1 MDPRRII
8 IASLVL
14 ALACVGF
21 ARNANFPEPL
31 AASNDAHRT
40 LERSYEATA
49 KQALSRYY
57 SENTFLVRA
66 RVELDEDAG
75 TQDARDATSAHALPA
90 LPGLPFQPQLPRA
103 SSQANLADQLVAVS
117 YEILVDTSYTMRDR
131 DFIQYLVQLAANLD
145 TTRGDEVNVERV
157 FFPREDKSLR
167 SHRKFDNFDALTN
180 PGLLPAVPETVVRTQ
195 NPLPQEKLPAK
206 DPYERLYGLLPLL
219 IVCIFVLLCVWLL
232 SRAIATPAVLERI
245 GKPRRKDEAATA
257 TVVPP
262 RDQTSITTP
271 AAAVV
276 QHISH
281 EPSVAAEAANI
292 RPFLLNCFIGEPKL
306 CGQILKSWI
315 ERDRAKG
322 SRDSGL
328 LLAGINSRLLHLVE
342 ETVGKENARLVEI
355 HLAATEE
362 PPQEE
367 FTALGKEFKREFQN
381 AATRKA
387 DNRDSDLFGFLE
399 QMNEGQIMHI
409 LRDESIGIVSFAL
422 AQISSEKASSILQK
436 LDAANRSRLLV
447 GMGNIT
453 QIPHD
458 VYKEIADRL
467 SLKAMEVANMK
478 FVSADGVESIVNLI
492 DSLPIEQQFEYIH
505 AISEMDLNLAKR
517 IRERTITLPELF
529 TLPDK
534 FLSAKL
540 QEVDADTLALV
551 LMRLD
556 QAQKDKL
563 LGLLPERMQLMA
575 QSSMETRRQATAME
589 VESAQRR
596 LLILIRD
603 DFRKNGRPA

>member
-1 MDPRRII
+1 MDPRRIT

-14 ALACVGF
+14 VLACLSQARF
-21 ARNANFPEPL
+21 ANISEPTL
-31 AASNDAHRT
+31 SGNDAQRT

-49 KQALSRYY
+49 KQALGRYY
-57 SENTFLVRA
+57 AENTFLVRA
-66 RVELDEDAG
+66 RVELDDEGSA
-75 TQDARDATSAHALPA
+75 QDASSSHSLPA
-90 LPGLPFQPQLPRA
+90 LPGLPFQPQLSRSNSAA
-103 SSQANLADQLVAVS
+103 SLAERLIAVS
-117 YEILVDTSYTMRDR
+117 YEILVDTSYTARDR
-131 DFIQYLVQLAANLD
+131 DFIQYLVTLAANLD
-145 TTRGDEVNVERV
+145 TTRGDEVYVERV
-157 FFPREDKSLR
+157 FFPREDKNLR
-167 SHRKFDNFDALTN
+167 PFRKFDNFEALSS
-180 PGLLPAVPETVVRTQ
+180 PGLLPTVAETAQRG
-195 NPLPQEKLPAK
+195 PAPQVQGALTAK

-232 SRAIATPAVLERI
+232 SRAIATPALLERI
-245 GKPRRKDEAATA
+245 GRSRRGKDEGDGGA

-262 RDQTSITTP
+262 RESTAVTAP
-271 AAAVV
+271 AMPVSQQV
-276 QHISH
+276 SH
-281 EPSVAAEAANI
+281 EPTAVAEAANI

-306 CGQILKSWI
+306 CGQILKSWM

-322 SRDSGL
+322 ARDTGL
-328 LLAGINSRLLHLVE
+328 LLAGLNSRLLHLVE
-342 ETVGKENARLVEI
+342 ETVGKDNARLVET
-355 HLAATEE
+355 HLAVAEE
-362 PPQEE
+362 PPPEE
-367 FTALGKEFKREFQN
+367 FAALGKEFRREFQN
-381 AATRKA
+381 AASRKS
-387 DNRDSDLFGFLE
+387 DNRDADLFGFLE
-399 QMNEGQIMHI
+399 QLNEGQVMHI

-422 AQISSEKASSILQK
+422 AQISSEKAGSILQK

-492 DSLPIEQQFEYIH
+492 DSLPIEQQFDYIH

-529 TLPDK
+529 SLPEK

-551 LMRLD
+551 LLRMD
-556 QAQKDKL
+556 SAQRGKL

-575 QSSMETRRQATAME
+575 QSSMETRSQATPLE

-596 LLILIRD
+596 LLILIRE

>member
-14 ALACVGF
+14 VLACLGQ
-21 ARNANFPEPL
+21 ARIANVSEPAL
-31 AASNDAHRT
+31 SGNDAQRT

-49 KQALSRYY
+49 KQALGRYY
-57 SENTFLVRA
+57 AENTFLVRA
-66 RVELDEDAG
+66 RVELDEEGSA
-75 TQDARDATSAHALPA
+75 QDASSNHSLPS
-90 LPGLPFQPQLPRA
+90 LPGLPFQPQLARSNSAA
-103 SSQANLADQLVAVS
+103 SLAERLIAVS
-117 YEILVDTSYTMRDR
+117 YEILVDTSYTARDR
-131 DFIQYLVQLAANLD
+131 DFIQYLVTLAANLD
-145 TTRGDEVNVERV
+145 TTRGDEVYVERV
-157 FFPREDKSLR
+157 FFPREDKNLR
-167 SHRKFDNFDALTN
+167 PFRKFDNFEALSS
-180 PGLLPAVPETVVRTQ
+180 PGLLPTVAETAQRGPALQ
-195 NPLPQEKLPAK
+195 SQEKLPTK

-232 SRAIATPAVLERI
+232 SRAIATPALLERI
-245 GKPRRKDEAATA
+245 GRSRRGKDEGDGGA

-262 RDQTSITTP
+262 RDSTVVAAP
-271 AAAVV
+271 AMPVSQQV
-276 QHISH
+276 SH
-281 EPSVAAEAANI
+281 EPTAVAEAANI

-306 CGQILKSWI
+306 CGQILKSWM

-322 SRDSGL
+322 ARDTGL
-328 LLAGINSRLLHLVE
+328 LLAGLNSRLLHLVE
-342 ETVGKENARLVEI
+342 ETVGKDNARLVET
-355 HLAATEE
+355 HLAVAEE
-362 PPQEE
+362 PPPEE
-367 FTALGKEFKREFQN
+367 FAALGKEFRREFQN
-381 AATRKA
+381 AASRKS
-387 DNRDSDLFGFLE
+387 DNRDADLFGFLE
-399 QMNEGQIMHI
+399 QLNEGQVMHI

-422 AQISSEKASSILQK
+422 AQISSEKAGSILQK

-492 DSLPIEQQFEYIH
+492 DSLPIEQQFDYIH

-529 TLPDK
+529 SLPEK

-551 LMRLD
+551 LLRMD
-556 QAQKDKL
+556 SAQRGKL

-575 QSSMETRRQATAME
+575 QSSMETRSQATALE

-596 LLILIRD
+596 LLILIRN

>member
-1 MDPRRII
+1 MDPRRIT

-14 ALACVGF
+14 VLACLSQARF
-21 ARNANFPEPL
+21 ANISEPTL
-31 AASNDAHRT
+31 SGNDAQRT

-49 KQALSRYY
+49 KQALGRYY
-57 SENTFLVRA
+57 AENTFLVRA
-66 RVELDEDAG
+66 RVELDDEGSA
-75 TQDARDATSAHALPA
+75 QDASSSHSLPA
-90 LPGLPFQPQLPRA
+90 LPGLPFQPQLSRSSSAA
-103 SSQANLADQLVAVS
+103 SLAERLIAVS
-117 YEILVDTSYTMRDR
+117 YEILVDTSYTARDR
-131 DFIQYLVQLAANLD
+131 DFIQYLVTLAANLD
-145 TTRGDEVNVERV
+145 TTRGDEVYVERV
-157 FFPREDKSLR
+157 FFPREDKNLR
-167 SHRKFDNFDALTN
+167 PFRKFDNFEALSS
-180 PGLLPAVPETVVRTQ
+180 PGLLPTVAETAQRG
-195 NPLPQEKLPAK
+195 PAPQVQGALTAK

-232 SRAIATPAVLERI
+232 SRAIATPALLERI
-245 GKPRRKDEAATA
+245 GRSRRGKDEGDGGA

-262 RDQTSITTP
+262 RESTAVTAP
-271 AAAVV
+271 AMPVSQQV
-276 QHISH
+276 SH
-281 EPSVAAEAANI
+281 EPTAVAEAANI

-306 CGQILKSWI
+306 CGQILKSWM

-322 SRDSGL
+322 ARDTGL
-328 LLAGINSRLLHLVE
+328 LLGGLNSRLLHLVE
-342 ETVGKENARLVEI
+342 ETVGKENARLVET
-355 HLAATEE
+355 HLAVAEE
-362 PPQEE
+362 PPPEE
-367 FTALGKEFKREFQN
+367 FAALGKEFRREFQN
-381 AATRKA
+381 AAARKS
-387 DNRDSDLFGFLE
+387 DNRDADLFGFLE
-399 QMNEGQIMHI
+399 QLNEGQVMHI

-422 AQISSEKASSILQK
+422 AQISSEKAGSILQK

-492 DSLPIEQQFEYIH
+492 DSLPIEQQFDYIH

-529 TLPDK
+529 SLPEK

-551 LMRLD
+551 LLRMD
-556 QAQKDKL
+556 SAQRGKL

-575 QSSMETRRQATAME
+575 QSSMETRSQATPLE